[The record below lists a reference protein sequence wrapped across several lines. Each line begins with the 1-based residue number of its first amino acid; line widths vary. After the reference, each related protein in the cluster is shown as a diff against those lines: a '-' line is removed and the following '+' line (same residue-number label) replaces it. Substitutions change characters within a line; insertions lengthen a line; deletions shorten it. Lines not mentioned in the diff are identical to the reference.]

1 MNVVYDYQTFFNQKY
16 GGISRYFFQLAK
28 HLDQELDLLII
39 APFYCN
45 EYIGELDREIV
56 KGLKIKQIKNKFVN
70 HAFRNFNH
78 YLSKIIAHN
87 VKPDIIHET
96 FFSNKTPFSSDIP
109 NILTVYDMIHEL
121 FDNYQPPYKKGWSIQ
136 KNAVARAEHI
146 ICISENTKK
155 DLIECYHVEE
165 SKVSVIHL
173 GFEFPKLVCNQYIIT
188 DKPYLLYVGWREWYK
203 NFGSFLKCYSTSKR
217 LMKDFNIVAF
227 GGGNFSNIEKQ
238 LFKSLGIQ
246 EGQVIQ
252 VSGDDEKLARYY
264 YNATAFVF
272 PSLYEGFGLPPLE
285 AMAHDCPVIS
295 SNTSSMPEVIGDAA
309 EYFDPK
315 SEEQTVHAIENVVY
329 SETRKKELIMKG
341 RKRHKRFSWAKCS
354 NETHQIYK
362 QFL

>member
-1 MNVVYDYQTFFNQKY
+1 
-16 GGISRYFFQLAK
+16 
-28 HLDQELDLLII
+28 
-39 APFYCN
+39 
-45 EYIGELDREIV
+45 
-56 KGLKIKQIKNKFVN
+56 
-70 HAFRNFNH
+70 
-78 YLSKIIAHN
+78 
-87 VKPDIIHET
+87 
-96 FFSNKTPFSSDIP
+96 
-109 NILTVYDMIHEL
+109 
-121 FDNYQPPYKKGWSIQ
+121 
-136 KNAVARAEHI
+136 
-146 ICISENTKK
+146 
-155 DLIECYHVEE
+155 
-165 SKVSVIHL
+165 VSVIHL
-173 GFEFPKLVCNQYIIT
+173 GFELHKLDCNQYIIT
-188 DKPYLLYVGWREWYK
+188 DKPYLLYIGWREWYK

-252 VSGDDEKLARYY
+252 VSGDDDKLANYY
-264 YNATAFVF
+264 CNATAFVF

-354 NETHQIYK
+354 NETHEIYK